1 MNDLSRQVARA
12 RGWRMVVCDGRQSE
26 PTQAYWV
33 DDKTGKRINV
43 DSWHPKTNIAQA
55 MELLEELRAH
65 GWVINIYNPVLNWRV
80 CLMPTY
86 ASGSILRAEAEAN
99 NLSEAICLAYLK
111 AKGKEAQDVHST

>member
-1 MNDLSRQVARA
+1 MNDLDRKVAEA
-12 RGWRMVVCDGRQSE
+12 RGYQVIDKLHCKDSSGEYVTDGTEYS
-26 PTQAYWV
+26 P
-33 DDKTGKRINV
+33 
-43 DSWHPKTNIAQA
+43 STNIAQA